1 MKILDFLEFLKRSAE
16 IHLPAEQRFSGG
28 RMARQN
34 TRWKELVR
42 AMHSADPDRLAR
54 ASPCGKYPRPLTAL
68 IGPFCSAKPENREK
82 CGNAPMKCAFARAQ
96 NLIQSDEKPHG
107 GAWKSKENHG
117 FPRLFKALAGIP
129 SPRRTAL
136 RSATHG
142 VTEHALERAGA
153 RREFCRCGQARP
165 RPPMR

>member
-1 MKILDFLEFLKRSAE
+1 MKILDFLAFLKRSAE

-54 ASPCGKYPRPLTAL
+54 ASPCGKYPPPLTAL
-68 IGPFCSAKPENREK
+68 IGPFCSAYPQNREK

-96 NLIQSDEKPHG
+96 NLIQSDERPHG
-107 GAWKSKENHG
+107 GHG
-117 FPRLFKALAGIP
+117 NQRKIMDFRDFLKRSPEFHLPAGHR
-129 SPRRTAL
+129 SVRRRT
-136 RSATHG
+136 
-142 VTEHALERAGA
+142 V
-153 RREFCRCGQARP
+153 
-165 RPPMR
+165 